1 MSYEEIAELLEKYF
15 DGETEIHEERLL
27 KDYFN
32 GPRIDDRL
40 TVYRTMF
47 QFFETQKEVQMPAMV
62 ALAGNPQSAKLITLR
77 GGKLITLRGGRRF
90 WSVAAAAAMVLA
102 FAAGGWLY
110 QRNMAI
116 ERTRIAHEKLYND
129 TFEGNPEQ
137 AMAEIKAALALVSR
151 KMNKGEKKAA
161 KGLQK
166 ISTLDSIFKQPN

>member
-1 MSYEEIAELLEKYF
+1 MTYPQIAALLEKYF

-27 KDYFN
+27 KSYFN

-40 TVYRTMF
+40 AIYRPMF
-47 QFFETQKEVQMPAMV
+47 QFFETEKSVQLPENQGV
-62 ALAGNPQSAKLITLR
+62 KLKTV
-77 GGKLITLRGGRRF
+77 RGGRRF
-90 WSVAAAAAMVLA
+90 WSVAAAAAMVFA

-110 QRNMAI
+110 QRNMAA
-116 ERTRIAHEKLYND
+116 ERTRIAHEKLWKD

-151 KMNKGEKKAA
+151 KMDKGEKQAA
-161 KGLQK
+161 KGLRK

>member
-1 MSYEEIAELLEKYF
+1 MTYSEIAALLEKYF

-27 KDYFN
+27 KNYFN
-32 GPRIDDRL
+32 GPRIDDR
-40 TVYRTMF
+40 VAIYRPMF
-47 QFFETQKEVQMPAMV
+47 QFFETEKSVQLPV
-62 ALAGNPQSAKLITLR
+62 QRTPYGDNQGVKLKSIR
-77 GGKLITLRGGRRF
+77 GTRRF
-90 WSVAAAAAMVLA
+90 WSMAAAAAMVFA

-110 QRNMAI
+110 QQNMAA

-151 KMNKGEKKAA
+151 KMDKGEKKAA
-161 KGLQK
+161 KGLRK